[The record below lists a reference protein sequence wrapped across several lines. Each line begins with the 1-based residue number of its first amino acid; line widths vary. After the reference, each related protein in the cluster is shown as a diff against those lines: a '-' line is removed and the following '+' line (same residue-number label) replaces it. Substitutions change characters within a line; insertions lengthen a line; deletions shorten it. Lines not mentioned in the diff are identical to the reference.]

1 MASETLFLQPNN
13 TIPNPNPNFAKS
25 TGLAIFSNYS
35 QALGSLT
42 AAQADVL
49 VKGGVAAAVAEA
61 VAAFNNDPTF
71 SILFTNSTGIGLDGA
86 FEGSA
91 ESQTKVVANFAVAA
105 NQTFSFDFLANLALT
120 AKEIENPNTEY
131 NEAKSKTTFLVL
143 DTSDVNKPK
152 VLDYFGIRGKLI
164 SSKQIGELKIG
175 GSKNVN
181 ILSQDRTT
189 DVDGNNGQD
198 SVTGKSIGTY
208 QQTFKRDTNIT
219 LVEVNASAISFVGD
233 TLIGNL
239 GTDVIYGTID
249 KDKLIGSDG
258 VDKIYGSL
266 GNDRLDG
273 NSGDDILEGGRGND
287 RLNGDQ
293 GNDKLYGGEGDDILI
308 GGRGSDILAGGDG
321 YDQFLLKRGDS
332 LNSELDVIQDFQ
344 VGIDKIVFQ
353 NWGGNTNPDQWLKE
367 RFSLGSISDTK
378 DGVLFKFDGG
388 RNEGTL
394 LVAGVSFNQINSQS
408 IAFEQG

>member
-1 MASETLFLQPNN
+1 MASGTLFLQPTN
-13 TIPNPNPNFAKS
+13 TTSNPNPNFAKS
-25 TGLAIFSNYS
+25 TGLAVFSNYS
-35 QALGSLT
+35 QASGSLT
-42 AAQADVL
+42 AAQADTL
-49 VKGGVAAAVAEA
+49 VKGGTAVAIAKAAAI
-61 VAAFNNDPTF
+61 FNNEPTF
-71 SILFTNSTGIGLDGA
+71 SALFTDSTGIGLDGP

-91 ESQTKVVANFAVAA
+91 DSNAKVVANFAVGA
-105 NQTFSFDFLANLALT
+105 NQNFSFDFSASLALT

-131 NEAKSKTTFLVL
+131 NEAKSKTAFMVL
-143 DTSDVNKPK
+143 DTSDINQPK

-164 SSKQIGELKIG
+164 SSKQIGELKLG

-208 QQTFKRDTNIT
+208 QRTFKEDTNIT
-219 LVEVNASAISFVGD
+219 VVEVNASAISFLGD

-258 VDKIYGSL
+258 ANKMYGSL

-273 NSGDDILEGGRGND
+273 NNGNDILEGGSGND
-287 RLNGDQ
+287 RLNGGQ
-293 GNDKLYGGEGDDILI
+293 GDDKLYGSSGDDVFI
-308 GGRGSDILAGGDG
+308 GGRGSDVLVGGDG
-321 YDQFLLKRGDS
+321 YDQFVFKRGDRT
-332 LNSELDVIQDFQ
+332 NSELDIIQDFQ
-344 VGIDKIVFQ
+344 IGTDKIVFQ
-353 NWGGNTNPDQWLKE
+353 NWGNPNPDRWFE
-367 RFSLGSISDTK
+367 EMFSLGNISDTK

-394 LVAGVSFNQINSQS
+394 LVAGVNSNLINQS
-408 IAFEQG
+408 IVFGEV